1 MPAEVVPVAG
11 QVLALAVLVAV
22 VVVVVIVP
30 LHQLLEL
37 PIPVVEAEAQ
47 VVVVARHLH
56 LHQAAQ
62 AGPALSLLDISL
74 QTLSIITWLGVQK
87 LLVAVTLYTRLP
99 IAAH

>member
-11 QVLALAVLVAV
+11 QVLALAVLVA
-22 VVVVVIVP
+22 
-30 LHQLLEL
+30 
-37 PIPVVEAEAQ
+37 